1 MPETISQVAVSPEMF
16 GKIEGSYSADR
27 ISEGTAVRKPAA
39 VEGKLYVA
47 TGSSM
52 GKVEAYQLVPGE
64 EFTDVVRTYKIP
76 KGREYDEY
84 YESLRNDPNGFY
96 HGMLVKRGAHEYAL
110 VGPPI
115 IFVVKA
121 TTKKNTSRALA
132 KPSVALK
139 ILGPSFELH
148 PTGLAVIGKPTEEEY
163 TEAFRRLS
171 FIESA
176 QSWWWGDLANAREK
190 HYGSLINLAEKHGV
204 EYKTIE
210 TYQYVASRYEF
221 PNRLGNLSF
230 KHHMVAAPLADR
242 LDWLQK
248 AEAGDSS
255 GKPWPAAELAKQ
267 IRLSKILPPSFDGV
281 LPTISQAD
289 YRDWLPQQPDCDLF
303 LTDPPYS
310 TEIKDIQTFAQ
321 NWLPLALAKIKPT
334 GRAYIF
340 IGAYPNE
347 LQAYLR
353 VNTGN
358 ITLANVMVWDYQNA
372 IGPASKLDYNLN
384 WQAILYYRGPDV
396 PELDCPILTEQ
407 FAVQEVNAPDGRT
420 GIRYSEWQK
429 PDELA
434 ERLIRHS
441 TKPGHLVLD
450 CFAGTGTFL
459 LAAAK
464 FKRVARG
471 CDISKDMIEIAIK
484 RGCQLE

>member
-1 MPETISQVAVSPEMF
+1 MPKSISQVAVSPEMF
-16 GKIEGSYSADR
+16 DKIEGSYSADR
-27 ISEGTAVRKPAA
+27 ISEGTAVRKPVE
-39 VEGKLYVA
+39 VEGKLYLA
-47 TGSSM
+47 TGSGM
-52 GKVEAYQLVPGE
+52 GKVEAYQLIPRE
-64 EFTDVVRTYKIP
+64 EFTGGVRTYKVP
-76 KGREYDEY
+76 PGREYDEY

-96 HGMLVKRGAHEYAL
+96 HGMLVKRGAHEHAL

-121 TTKKNTSRALA
+121 TKKNTNRALVTH
-132 KPSVALK
+132 SVALK

-148 PTGLAVIGKPTEEEY
+148 PTGLTVIGKPTEEEY
-163 TEAFRRLS
+163 EEAFRRLS
-171 FIESA
+171 LIEDSQA
-176 QSWWWGDLANAREK
+176 WWWGDLANAQEK
-190 HYGSLINLAEKHGV
+190 HYGYVQEFCERYERNWA
-204 EYKTIE
+204 TIT
-210 TYQYVASRYEF
+210 TYQSVCNHYE
-221 PNRLGNLSF
+221 PLNRFKGLSF
-230 KHHMVAAPLADR
+230 KHHMVAAPLDDR
-242 LDWLQK
+242 LEWLKK
-248 AEAGDSS
+248 AEFGWS
-255 GKPWPAAELAKQ
+255 AAELAKQ
-267 IRLSKILPPSFDGV
+267 IRLAKILPPSFDGV
-281 LPTISQAD
+281 LPTISHAD
-289 YRDWLPQQPDCDLF
+289 YRNWLPQQPNCDLL

-310 TEIKDIQTFAQ
+310 TEVKDIQSFAQ
-321 NWLPLALAKIKPT
+321 DWLPLALVKIKPT

-340 IGAYPNE
+340 IGAYPKE

-353 VNTGN
+353 INTGN
-358 ITLANVMVWDYQNA
+358 MTLANIMVWEYQNA

-384 WQAILYYRGPDV
+384 WQALLYYRGPDA

-420 GIRYSEWQK
+420 GIRYNEWQK

-441 TKPGHLVLD
+441 TKPDHLVLD

-484 RGCQLE
+484 RGCEFVQL